1 MQIRRLANV
10 APVALAVT
18 LVALLL
24 AACGGSPKPNPA
36 ASTGNGSTS
45 RSLKGLAA
53 DAYKQSAC
61 MRRHGVKNFPDPTVV
76 SNAHQQMIG
85 IHITPAI
92 TSSPSFKS
100 AQRDCAHL
108 MPHSGNNT
116 VGPSAAQQRAH
127 TEAILAF
134 AACMRS
140 HGFKN
145 FPDPDSQGNL
155 TPEMLQQANIN
166 LQQPALK
173 PAADACT
180 AVTHGQITKADI
192 NQAIANPDGTASS
205 RGG

>member
-1 MQIRRLANV
+1 MHPRRLAHPASV
-10 APVALAVT
+10 VLFAALIAV
-18 LVALLL
+18 LL
-24 AACGGSPKPNPA
+24 AACGGGTRPPTATNSGSDGGA
-36 ASTGNGSTS
+36 A
-45 RSLKGLAA
+45 RSMKSVAV

-61 MRRHGVKNFPDPTVV
+61 MRRHGVKSFPDPTIVTN
-76 SNAHQQMIG
+76 SHQQMIG
-85 IHITPAI
+85 IHVTPAI

-100 AQRDCAHL
+100 AQKACAHL
-108 MPHSGNNT
+108 MPKGGNNT

-145 FPDPDSQGNL
+145 FPDPDNQGNL
-155 TPEMLQQANIN
+155 TPEMLQKANIN

-192 NQAIANPDGTASS
+192 NQAISNP
-205 RGG
+205 GGGG

>member
-1 MQIRRLANV
+1 MHTRRLAH
-10 APVALAVT
+10 AAAIALLATITAV
-18 LVALLL
+18 LL
-24 AACGGSPKPNPA
+24 AACGGSTKPPG
-36 ASTGNGSTS
+36 TGSGSNGSAA
-45 RSLKGLAA
+45 RSLKGVAV

-76 SNAHQQMIG
+76 TNAHQQMIG

-100 AQRDCAHL
+100 AQKACAHL
-108 MPHSGNNT
+108 MPQGNST
-116 VGPSAAQQRAH
+116 LDAAAAQRQQQAR

-145 FPDPDSQGNL
+145 FPDPDSQGDL
-155 TPEMLQQANIN
+155 TPTMLQRANIN

-173 PAADACT
+173 PAAYACV
-180 AVTHGQITKADI
+180 AVTRGQITKADI
-192 NQAIANPDGTASS
+192 NRAIAHPGGDG
-205 RGG
+205 G

>member
-1 MQIRRLANV
+1 MHTRRLSHATAV
-10 APVALAVT
+10 VLLAT
-18 LVALLL
+18 LAAVLL
-24 AACGGSPKPNPA
+24 AACGDSPKPNSS
-36 ASTGNGSTS
+36 ASTGNGSAA
-45 RSLKGLAA
+45 RSLKGVAV

-61 MRRHGVKNFPDPTVV
+61 MRHHGVKSFPDPTIVT
-76 SNAHQQMIG
+76 NAHQQMIG

-100 AQRDCAHL
+100 AQKACAHL
-108 MPHSGNNT
+108 MPQGGNNT

-127 TEAILAF
+127 TEGILAF

-155 TPEMLQQANIN
+155 TPAMLQQANID

-173 PAADACT
+173 PAADTCA
-180 AVTHGQITKADI
+180 AASHGQVTKADI
-192 NQAIANPDGTASS
+192 NQAIANP
-205 RGG
+205 GGGGG